1 MIIDIPLTGGRT
13 YIHGADIFDALT
25 AATGAATDIVLSL
38 KTAGACSLELREEPA
53 VTPCDEPCGRF
64 RYARAGDIRRHI
76 LLRRPDRPISIRVP
90 MSDDALVADATFF
103 SGSAAVGAGAP
114 GGTFMRR
121 ATALAVA
128 LLERDHPDDYWSIAK
143 IFCQRLPHRDAVAE
157 VTIRNAVG
165 NRFWNIAARA
175 DGVPVGHITMARG
188 QPRR

>member
-25 AATGAATDIVLSL
+25 AATGAAADIVLSL

-53 VTPCDEPCGRF
+53 VPPCDEPCGRF
-64 RYARAGDIRRHI
+64 RYARAGDVRRHI

-103 SGSAAVGAGAP
+103 SGGAVGAGAL

-128 LLERDHPDDYWSIAK
+128 LLERDYPDDYWSIAE
-143 IFCQRLPHRDAVAE
+143 ITCHHLPRRDAVAE
-157 VTIRNAVG
+157 VAIRAAVG
-165 NRFWNIAARA
+165 NRFWKIAASA
-175 DGVPVGHITMARG
+175 DGVAVGHITMVRG
-188 QPRR
+188 LPRR